1 MKPFLKQ
8 PRVGYKRRRYNT
20 AVIQEIEKKLEAE
33 CKRYNVSKAFV
44 IANALAFVFNIEV
57 EPYIT
62 VDIKSPK
69 RAKMRS
75 KVK

>member
-8 PRVGYKRRRYNT
+8 PRVGYRRRSYHT
-20 AVIQEIEKKLEAE
+20 AVIKEIEKKLEAE

-62 VDIKSPK
+62 VDVKK
-69 RAKMRS
+69 RAKMR
-75 KVK
+75 VK